1 MTAATP
7 VSVGKVN
14 ASGSEDAL
22 FLKVFSGEVLTSFEQ
37 STVTAGAEMV
47 RSISSG
53 KSATFPV
60 MGRIA
65 ASYHTPGAEITG
77 SDVNHNEKVITIND
91 LLISS
96 VFLSNLEEAK
106 NHWDVR
112 SAYSTE
118 IGRALAFQKD
128 KHILQT
134 IGQAAQASANVGDTS
149 YASGTVLT
157 NTSIASATAATAAN
171 AMIDSLFDAAK
182 QLDANYVPKEG
193 RKAFIRLEEYY
204 KMANATNAVNIDYSG
219 GANGGVKEG
228 KVMKVAGIE
237 LVPTAHFGDIAA
249 DLSSNTG
256 VPGGSATQG
265 GSNPQQVNL
274 ANYVCLVSH
283 PSAAGTVKLMDL
295 ASEMDYDMRRQG
307 TLMVSKYAMGH
318 GVLRPEAAV
327 GIKEA

>member
-1 MTAATP
+1 MTAASP
-7 VSVGKVN
+7 ASIGRVN
-14 ASGSEDAL
+14 AAGSEDAL
-22 FLKVFSGEVLTSFEQ
+22 FLKVFAGEVLTAFER
-37 STVTAGAEMV
+37 SSVTQGAEMV
-47 RSISSG
+47 RTISSG
-53 KSATFPV
+53 KSASFPV

-65 ASYHTPGAEITG
+65 AAYHTPGAEIVGT
-77 SDVNHNEKVITIND
+77 DVNHNEKVITIND
-91 LLISS
+91 LLVSS
-96 VFLSNLEEAK
+96 AFLASIEEAK

-134 IGQAAQASANVGDTS
+134 IGQAALGSANITGGD
-149 YASGTVLT
+149 AGTVLT
-157 NTSIASATAATAAN
+157 NTGIASATAATAAN
-171 AMIDSLFDAAK
+171 AMIDSLFDAASA
-182 QLDANYVPKEG
+182 LDSHYVPKEG
-193 RKAFIRLEEYY
+193 RKCFLRLEEYY

-237 LVPTAHFGDIAA
+237 LIPTPHFVA
-249 DLSSNTG
+249 SNVNSG
-256 VPGGSATQG
+256 VDQGSATQG
-265 GSNPQQVNL
+265 GSNPQAVNL
-274 ANYVCLVSH
+274 TNYVALVCH

-295 ASEMDYDMRRQG
+295 ATEMEYDIRRQG

>member
-1 MTAATP
+1 MTAASP
-7 VSVGKVN
+7 ASIGRVN
-14 ASGSEDAL
+14 AAGTEDAL
-22 FLKVFSGEVLTSFEQ
+22 FLKVFAGEVLTAFER
-37 STVTAGAEMV
+37 SSVTQGAEMV
-47 RSISSG
+47 RTISSG
-53 KSATFPV
+53 KSASFPV

-65 ASYHTPGAEITG
+65 AAYHTPGAEIVGT
-77 SDVNHNEKVITIND
+77 DVNHNEKVITIND
-91 LLISS
+91 LLVSS
-96 VFLSNLEEAK
+96 AFLASIEEAK

-134 IGQAAQASANVGDTS
+134 IGQAAQGSANITGGD
-149 YASGTVLT
+149 AGTVLT
-157 NTSIASATAATAAN
+157 NTGIASATAATAAN
-171 AMIDSLFDAAK
+171 AMIDSLFDAASA
-182 QLDANYVPKEG
+182 LDSHYVPKEG
-193 RKAFIRLEEYY
+193 RKCFLRLEEYY

-237 LVPTAHFGDIAA
+237 LVPTPHFVA
-249 DLSSNTG
+249 SNVNSG
-256 VPGGSATQG
+256 VDQGSATQG
-265 GSNPQQVNL
+265 GSNPQAVNL
-274 ANYVCLVSH
+274 TNYVALVCH

-295 ASEMDYDMRRQG
+295 ATEMEYDIRRQG